1 MSLVTLSRL
10 LTDVRPDHHPVAQ
23 RRVETID
30 FARFRADVA
39 CAAARLAGCA
49 RVAVVCRDSYA
60 AAVAL
65 FAALHAGAEV
75 VIPANGLPATL
86 ESLRDSFDR
95 LLDDAFVEAG
105 RGETTALTPLDST
118 RPQLHF
124 FTSGSTGAPKRISKT
139 LAMLDCELATLDGL
153 WGDELGA
160 GPVLATVSHQH
171 IYGLT
176 FKLLWPLAA
185 GRAFAGDMH
194 EIWETLVAALPGGA
208 VVVASPAHLSRL
220 SGLAAVPVD
229 RRPARIF
236 SAGAPLSLTAAREAE
251 AIFGTLPT
259 EIFGSTETGAIA
271 TRRQAAED
279 QPWSL
284 LPGIAMR
291 TDAEGRLSLC
301 SPFVGPDWFD
311 TSDVV
316 APTAD
321 GFRFLGRA
329 DRVVKIEGKRVSLAE
344 VEQALP
350 ALPWVAAAAAVL
362 LPGEPSRLAAVVV
375 PNASGVERLSELGGF
390 RFGRLLRR
398 ALADRFEPAALPRH
412 WRFVD
417 ALPLRAMGKLR
428 DADLLAL
435 FGGGA

>member
-1 MSLVTLSRL
+1 MTLVKLSRL
-10 LTDVRPDHHPVAQ
+10 LTEGRADTHPVAH
-23 RRVETID
+23 RHGETID
-30 FARFRADVA
+30 FARFRADTA
-39 CAAARLAGCA
+39 SAAARLEGCA

-86 ESLRDSFDR
+86 GSLRDSFDR
-95 LLDDAFVEAG
+95 LIDDAFVEAG
-105 RGETTALTPLDST
+105 QGETITLAPLDAD

-124 FTSGSTGAPKRISKT
+124 FTSGSTGASKRIGKT
-139 LAMLDCELATLDGL
+139 LAMLDCELETLEGL
-153 WGDELGA
+153 WGDGLGT

-176 FKLLWPLAA
+176 FKLLWPLAT
-185 GRAFAGDMH
+185 GRSFAGDMH
-194 EIWETLVAALPGGA
+194 EIWETLVAALPEGA
-208 VVVASPAHLSRL
+208 VVVASPAHLGRL
-220 SGLAAVPVD
+220 SGLAVLPAH
-229 RRPARIF
+229 RRPTQIF
-236 SAGAPLSLTAAREAE
+236 SAGAPLSLAAAREAE

-279 QPWSL
+279 QPWRL

-291 TDAEGRLSLC
+291 TDADGRLSLC
-301 SPFVGPDWFD
+301 SPFVGPDWFE

-316 APTAD
+316 APTPD
-321 GFRFLGRA
+321 GFRFKGRA

-350 ALPWVAAAAAVL
+350 LLPWVTAAAALL
-362 LPGEPSRLAAVVV
+362 LPGDPSRLAAVVV
-375 PNASGVERLSELGGF
+375 PNVAGVERLSELGGF

-398 ALADRFEPAALPRH
+398 ALADRFEPAALPRQ

-417 ALPLRAMGKLR
+417 ELPLRAMGKLR

-435 FGGGA
+435 FAGDV